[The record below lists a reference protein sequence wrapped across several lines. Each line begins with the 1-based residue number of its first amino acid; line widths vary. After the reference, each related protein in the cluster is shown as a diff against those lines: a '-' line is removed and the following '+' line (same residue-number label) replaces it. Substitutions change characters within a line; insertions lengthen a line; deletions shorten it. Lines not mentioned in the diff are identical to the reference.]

1 MKSNICK
8 ITNGTADLKA
18 ILDESEKVAVYNEL
32 DHKQKSQLRLL
43 CEELDGMLP
52 NLVEDFDG
60 DFWIDFENGVCKIN
74 ASIQLFDIDP
84 IKKKE
89 LIDLSKNKKN
99 SSESGI
105 GGKIRATIESFF
117 LNEKILNSYSA
128 SSGATYL
135 STGYFDGV
143 SYSYYWSLEQYKN
156 SIKTE
161 DKEESWDELEKSLI
175 SSIADDVIVGVKG
188 KTVDIVI
195 VKKFE

>member
-8 ITNGTADLKA
+8 ITNGTADLEA
-18 ILDESEKVAVYNEL
+18 ILNESEKVAVYNDF

-52 NLVEDFDG
+52 NLVEDFEG
-60 DFWIDFENGVCKIN
+60 DLWIEFENGVCKIN
-74 ASIQLFDIDP
+74 ASIQLFEIDAL
-84 IKKKE
+84 KKKE
-89 LIDLSKNKKN
+89 LIDISKNKKN
-99 SSESGI
+99 SLESSI
-105 GGKIRATIESFF
+105 GGKIRSTVEEFF
-117 LNEKILNSYSA
+117 LNEKLLHSYSA

-143 SYSYYWSLEQYKN
+143 YYSYYWSLEQYKN
-156 SIKTE
+156 YVKTE
-161 DKEESWDELEKSLI
+161 NKEGAWDEHEKSLI

-195 VKKFE
+195 VKNFE